1 MSEQTIQFS
10 LVSLF
15 TMGIATCAII
25 VGISGHQDFNI
36 ATIGAFFLT
45 AIGVFILF
53 FQIEIQHSLSELL
66 DSYIGNYP
74 GMETEYQQT
83 RRFLDVSILLTSLVF
98 FSIAIW
104 SLGERFDT
112 LFSISIVSASGLLG
126 LFFGRLK
133 NGIHSG
139 KSKTWTLMTED
150 EKLADYR
157 ELRNWL
163 SGGHS
168 TTLSA
173 QQMNRIESQRS
184 IFVQEIKGIISDKA
198 RFTPLLNEL
207 NESQEKQGLMHETL
221 MRGPLKRVQSQW
233 VSELLEHI
241 KTDKITQYRQLIGSL
256 LTLPVK
262 LTLLEALSTPG
273 VGQLSN
279 EKKARLFSKLL
290 QECEEDAVRLQGF
303 GFSNVSTDERHQIK
317 VNITDESS
325 QFVLFVSRKAG
336 TTELYD
342 FSSGWL
348 HRLLYIF
355 DIHLEKE
362 EDRHTYPEHFRSAI
376 NTAVDDFGLW
386 CLCISELLQ
395 GRDSSNH
402 LGVPQ
407 HLNQLFEEIRDKK
420 TGHFEKDLVLMTWW
434 AYAQLA

>member
-53 FQIEIQHSLSELL
+53 SQIEIQHSLSELL

-98 FSIAIW
+98 FSIATW
-104 SLGERFDT
+104 SLGDRFDT
-112 LFSISIVSASGLLG
+112 LFSLCIVSASGLLG

-184 IFVQEIKGIISDKA
+184 MFVHEIKGIISDKA

-273 VGQLSN
+273 VGQLPN
-279 EKKARLFSKLL
+279 EEKARLFSKLL

-317 VNITDESS
+317 LNITDESA

-362 EDRHTYPEHFRSAI
+362 EDRQTYPEHFRSAI

-407 HLNQLFEEIRDKK
+407 HLNQLFEEIRDRK

>member
-1 MSEQTIQFS
+1 MSEQSIHFS
-10 LVSLF
+10 PVSFF
-15 TMGIATCAII
+15 TMGVATCAII

-83 RRFLDVSILLTSLVF
+83 RRFLDVSILLTSFVLM
-98 FSIAIW
+98 SIAIW

-112 LFSISIVSASGLLG
+112 LFSLSIVSGSGLLG
-126 LFFGRLK
+126 IFIGRLK

-139 KSKTWTLMTED
+139 KSKTWTLMTEA

-157 ELRNWL
+157 DLRNWL

-184 IFVQEIKGIISDKA
+184 IFVHEIKGIISDRA
-198 RFTPLLNEL
+198 RFTPLLTEL

-273 VGQLSN
+273 VGQLPN
-279 EKKARLFSKLL
+279 EEKARLFSKLL

-303 GFSNVSTDERHQIK
+303 GFSNVSTDERHQIEL
-317 VNITDESS
+317 NITDESA

-355 DIHLEKE
+355 DIHLKKE
-362 EDRHTYPEHFRSAI
+362 ESRHTYPEHFRSAI

-407 HLNQLFEEIRDKK
+407 HLNQLFEEIRNKK
-420 TGHFEKDLVLMTWW
+420 TGHFEKDIVLMTWW

>member
-1 MSEQTIQFS
+1 MNEQNVHFNVVPFFSMSVAMFA
-10 LVSLF
+10 V
-15 TMGIATCAII
+15 I
-25 VGISGHQDFNI
+25 VGISDHQDFNT

-53 FQIEIQHSLSELL
+53 LQTEIQHSLSELL
-66 DSYIGNYP
+66 DSYIGNFP
-74 GMETEYQQT
+74 SMETEYQKT
-83 RRFLDVSILLTSLVF
+83 RRYIDASILLTTLVLF
-98 FSIAIW
+98 FVVIW
-104 SLGERFDT
+104 SLGGRLDT
-112 LFSISIVSASGLLG
+112 LFSLSIVSGSGLLG
-126 LFFGRLK
+126 IFFGRLK
-133 NGIHSG
+133 NGIHSE

-157 ELRNWL
+157 CLRNWL

-168 TTLSA
+168 TSLSA
-173 QQMNRIESQRS
+173 QLMNRIENQRS
-184 IFVQEIKGIISDKA
+184 IFVHEMKGVISDKA
-198 RFTPLLNEL
+198 RLTPLLNVL
-207 NESQEKQGLMHETL
+207 NESEEKHGLMHEAL
-221 MRGPLKRVQSQW
+221 IRGPLEKVQSQW
-233 VSELLEHI
+233 LSELLEHI

-273 VGQLSN
+273 VGQLPN
-279 EKKARLFSKLL
+279 EKKARLFSRLL

-303 GFSNVSTDERHQIK
+303 GFSNVSTDERHQIQL
-317 VNITDESS
+317 NITDESA

-348 HRLLYIF
+348 HRLLYVF
-355 DIHLEKE
+355 DLHIEKE
-362 EDRHTYPEHFRSAI
+362 ERDRFPEHYRSAI
-376 NTAVDDFGLW
+376 GTAIDDFGLW

-407 HLNQLFEEIRDKK
+407 HLNQLFDDIRNKK

>member
-1 MSEQTIQFS
+1 MSEQSVHISIVPLFS
-10 LVSLF
+10 
-15 TMGIATCAII
+15 MIIAILAI
-25 VGISGHQDFNI
+25 VAGISDKEDFNI

-53 FQIEIQHSLSELL
+53 LQTEIQHSLSELL
-66 DSYIGNYP
+66 DSYIGNFP
-74 GMETEYQQT
+74 GMETEYQKT
-83 RRFLDVSILLTSLVF
+83 RRFIDWSIFLTTLILF
-98 FSIAIW
+98 FVVIW
-104 SLGERFDT
+104 SLGERLDS
-112 LFSISIVSASGLLG
+112 LFSLSIIAGAGLLG
-126 LFFGRLK
+126 IFFGRLK
-133 NGIHSG
+133 NGIYSD
-139 KSKTWTLMTED
+139 KSKTWNLMTED
-150 EKLADYR
+150 EKLTDYR

-168 TTLSA
+168 ATLA
-173 QQMNRIESQRS
+173 TQQMNRIESQRS
-184 IFVQEIKGIISDKA
+184 IFVHEMKVIISDKTQL
-198 RFTPLLNEL
+198 TPLLNVL
-207 NESQEKQGLMHETL
+207 IESDFMHEAL
-221 MRGPLKRVQSQW
+221 LRGSLKKVQSQW
-233 VSELLEHI
+233 LSELLEYI

-273 VGQLSN
+273 VGQLPN
-279 EKKARLFSKLL
+279 EKKARLFSRLL
-290 QECEEDAVRLQGF
+290 EECEEDAVRLQGF

-317 VNITDESS
+317 LNISDESA
-325 QFVLFVSRKAG
+325 QFILFVSRKAG

-348 HRLLYIF
+348 HRLLYVF
-355 DIHLEKE
+355 DLHIAKE
-362 EDRHTYPEHFRSAI
+362 ERNTFPEHFRSAI
-376 NTAVDDFGLW
+376 GTAIDDFGLW

-407 HLNQLFEEIRDKK
+407 HLNQLFDDIRNKK

>member
-36 ATIGAFFLT
+36 ATVGAFFLT

-83 RRFLDVSILLTSLVF
+83 RRFLDVSISLTSLVF

-112 LFSISIVSASGLLG
+112 LFSLSTVSASGLLG

-173 QQMNRIESQRS
+173 QQMNRIESQRA
-184 IFVQEIKGIISDKA
+184 IFVHEIKGIISDKA
-198 RFTPLLNEL
+198 RFTPLLNDL
-207 NESQEKQGLMHETL
+207 NESREKQGLMHETL

-241 KTDKITQYRQLIGSL
+241 KTDKISQYRQLIGSL

-273 VGQLSN
+273 VGQLPN
-279 EKKARLFSKLL
+279 EEKARLFSKLL

-317 VNITDESS
+317 LNITDESA

-362 EDRHTYPEHFRSAI
+362 EDRQTYPEHFRSAI

-395 GRDSSNH
+395 GRDSSTH

-407 HLNQLFEEIRDKK
+407 HLNQLFEEILDKK

>member
-1 MSEQTIQFS
+1 MSEQSIHFS
-10 LVSLF
+10 FVSLI
-15 TMGIATCAII
+15 TMGFATCAII

-53 FQIEIQHSLSELL
+53 FQTEIQHSFSELL

-83 RRFLDVSILLTSLVF
+83 RRFLDVSILLTILVF
-98 FSIAIW
+98 FSIATW

-112 LFSISIVSASGLLG
+112 LFSLSIVSGSGLLG
-126 LFFGRLK
+126 IFFGRLK

-184 IFVQEIKGIISDKA
+184 IFVHEIKGIISDKA
-198 RFTPLLNEL
+198 RLTPLLNEL
-207 NESQEKQGLMHETL
+207 NEPQEKQGLMHEPL
-221 MRGPLKRVQSQW
+221 IRGPLKKVQSQW

-241 KTDKITQYRQLIGSL
+241 KADKITQYRQLIGSL

-273 VGQLSN
+273 VGQLPN
-279 EKKARLFSKLL
+279 EEKARLFSRLL

-317 VNITDESS
+317 LNITDESA
-325 QFVLFVSRKAG
+325 QFVLFVSKKAG

-355 DIHLEKE
+355 DIHLKKE
-362 EDRHTYPEHFRSAI
+362 EERHTYPEHLRSAI
-376 NTAVDDFGLW
+376 HTAVDDFNLW

>member
-1 MSEQTIQFS
+1 MSEQNIQFS

-98 FSIAIW
+98 FSIATW
-104 SLGERFDT
+104 SLGDRFDT
-112 LFSISIVSASGLLG
+112 LFSLCIVSASGLLG

-184 IFVQEIKGIISDKA
+184 MFVHEIKGIISDKA

-207 NESQEKQGLMHETL
+207 NESQEKQGLMHEAL

-273 VGQLSN
+273 VGQLPN
-279 EKKARLFSKLL
+279 EEKARLFSKLL

-317 VNITDESS
+317 LNITDESA

-362 EDRHTYPEHFRSAI
+362 EDRQTYPEHFRSAI

-407 HLNQLFEEIRDKK
+407 HLNQLFEEIRDRKQVISK
-420 TGHFEKDLVLMTWW
+420 RILS
-434 AYAQLA
+434 